1 MENKETFKFT
11 YSAGQQEEIELI
23 RKKYLPKEENKME
36 QLRALDASV
45 NKKAT
50 MLSIIVGVVGTM
62 LMGVGMS
69 LTMSDFGKILG
80 DFGFVAGIVIGI
92 AGIGILACAYPLY
105 HHTLK
110 NEREK
115 IAPEII
121 RLTDELML
129 SAGEVRGKTSVVVE
143 KSDEEKSEK

>member
-80 DFGFVAGIVIGI
+80 DFGFAAGIVIGI

-110 NEREK
+110 KEREK

-143 KSDEEKSEK
+143 KADNDVKIL